1 MSNFPTYDV
10 IIIGA
15 GPAGL
20 TAGIYALRSGLST
33 LILESK
39 YPGGRIIEAHKVENY
54 PGFPEALSGYELVQ
68 RMLAQ
73 LEKFG
78 GEITVNAEVLALS
91 LTKAI
96 KSVSTRQHQY
106 TSQAVIIAFGVKRKK
121 LFIPGEQKYLGK
133 GVSYCATCDGPF
145 FKGKSVAVIGSGYEA
160 VEEALYLANLVD
172 QVHLIPNAE
181 AWTAPNAFLNRL
193 KKEANA
199 HIYPGYQI
207 QAIKGNSNVQAITL
221 KTFSD
226 ATCQTL
232 PVSGIFV
239 AVGVVPTKAIL
250 KQAGIAVSPQGWI
263 NVDRAQQTNLE
274 GVFAA
279 GDCTGWGF
287 QVATAVGEGT
297 MAALSVSRF
306 LKQRAK

>member
-1 MSNFPTYDV
+1 MSNSPIYDV

-20 TAGIYALRSGLST
+20 TAGIYTLRSGLST

-54 PGFPEALSGYELVQ
+54 PGFPEALSGYELIQ

-91 LTKAI
+91 LGDNV

-106 TSQAVIIAFGVKRKK
+106 TSKALIIAFGVKRKK
-121 LFIPGEQKYLGK
+121 LFIPGEQEYLGK

-160 VEEALYLANLVD
+160 VEEALYLTDLAK
-172 QVHLIPNAE
+172 QVHLIPNDKEWA
-181 AWTAPNAFLNRL
+181 APAALLTRL
-193 KKEANA
+193 EEEANA
-199 HIYPGYQI
+199 QIYPGSRI
-207 QAIKGNSNVQAITL
+207 QTINGNSSVQSITL
-221 KTFSD
+221 NTFTD
-226 ATCQTL
+226 DTPQTL
-232 PVSGIFV
+232 PVSGVFI
-239 AVGVVPTKAIL
+239 AVGVVPTTAIL
-250 KQAGIAVSPQGWI
+250 KQAGITTSPQGWI
-263 NVDRAQQTNLE
+263 QVDRTQQTNLE

-306 LKQRAK
+306 LKKRAP

>member
-1 MSNFPTYDV
+1 VSNFPMYDL

-20 TAGIYALRSGLST
+20 TAGIYALRGGLST
-33 LILESK
+33 LILESR

-54 PGFPEALSGYELVQ
+54 PGFPEALSGFELVQ
-68 RMLAQ
+68 QMHTQ

-91 LTKAI
+91 PGADVKL
-96 KSVSTRQHQY
+96 VSTRQHQY
-106 TSQAVIIAFGVKRKK
+106 TSKAVIIAFGVKRKK
-121 LFIPGEQKYLGK
+121 LFIPGEQEYLGK

-160 VEEALYLANLVD
+160 VEEALYLTNLAE
-172 QVHLIPNAE
+172 QVYLVPNDKE
-181 AWTAPNAFLNRL
+181 WTAPAALMTRL
-193 KKEANA
+193 EEEANA
-199 HIYPGYQI
+199 RIYSGYHI
-207 QAIKGNSNVQAITL
+207 QAINGNSSVQSITL
-221 KTFSD
+221 NTFSD
-226 ATCQTL
+226 DAQQTL
-232 PVSGIFV
+232 PVSGVFV
-239 AVGVVPTKAIL
+239 AVGVMPTTAIL
-250 KQAGIAVSPQGWI
+250 KQAGITVSPQGWI
-263 NVDRAQQTNLE
+263 IVDRTQQTNIE

-287 QVATAVGEGT
+287 QVATAVGEGA

-306 LKQRAK
+306 LKKREK

>member
-1 MSNFPTYDV
+1 MTNSLEYDV

-33 LILESK
+33 LIVEGK

-68 RMLAQ
+68 RMISQ

-78 GEITVNAEVLALS
+78 GEIVVNAEVLALS
-91 LTKAI
+91 LANDVKVVT
-96 KSVSTRQHQY
+96 TRQHQY
-106 TSQAVIIAFGVKRKK
+106 TSKTVIIAFGVKRKK
-121 LFIPGEQKYLGK
+121 LFIPGEQEFLGK

-160 VEEALYLANLVD
+160 VEEALYLTNLAEHVY
-172 QVHLIPNAE
+172 LIPNAE
-181 AWTAPNAFLNRL
+181 SWTAPPALLDRL
-193 KKEANA
+193 QNESNTQ
-199 HIYPGYQI
+199 IYSDYQI
-207 QAIKGNSNVQAITL
+207 QAIMGESTVQSITL
-221 KTFSD
+221 KTFTD
-226 ATCQTL
+226 ASQLTL
-232 PVSGIFV
+232 PVSGVFV
-239 AVGVVPTKAIL
+239 AVGVVPTTAIL
-250 KQAGIAVSPQGWI
+250 NQAGITVGPQGWI

-287 QVATAVGEGT
+287 QVATAVGEGA
-297 MAALSVSRF
+297 MAALSVVRF
-306 LKQRAK
+306 LKKHT

>member
-1 MSNFPTYDV
+1 MSNSTMYDV
-10 IIIGA
+10 IIVGA

-20 TAGIYALRSGLST
+20 TAGIYTLRSGLST
-33 LILESK
+33 LILESR

-54 PGFPEALSGYELVQ
+54 PGFPEALSGYELIQ

-78 GEITVNAEVLALS
+78 GEITGNAEVLALS
-91 LTKAI
+91 LMDDV

-106 TSQAVIIAFGVKRKK
+106 TSRAVIVAFGVKRKK
-121 LFIPGEQKYLGK
+121 LFIQGEREYLGR

-145 FKGKSVAVIGSGYEA
+145 FRGKSVAVIGSGYEA
-160 VEEALYLANLVD
+160 VEEALYLTNLAE
-172 QVHLIPNAE
+172 QVHLVPNDKEWA
-181 AWTAPNAFLNRL
+181 APTALLTRL
-193 KKEANA
+193 EEEANA
-199 HIYPGYQI
+199 QIYSGYRI
-207 QAIKGNSNVQAITL
+207 QAINGNGSVQSITL
-221 KTFSD
+221 NAFTDDIS
-226 ATCQTL
+226 QTL
-232 PVSGIFV
+232 PVSGVLV
-239 AVGVVPTKAIL
+239 AVGVVPTTAIL
-250 KQAGIAVSPQGWI
+250 KQAGITVSPQGWI
-263 NVDRAQQTNLE
+263 IVDRTQQTNIE

-306 LKQRAK
+306 LKKRKK